1 MLQLDTN
8 KSKKLLNYSAKMNFM
23 DTINYTVNWYKNS
36 FNKKEDMFKFS
47 LKQITN
53 FYKTKY

>member
-1 MLQLDTN
+1 
-8 KSKKLLNYSAKMNFM
+8 M